1 MQKHKSQVP
10 LGSEIT
16 LDLMLSVY
24 ILRHMQKNDIK
35 LFLIKVKFRYK
46 WLQLHTSVFLHLI
59 STLQIVDLIYTVLEN
74 QASLKFQISYLIHHV
89 IC

>member
-24 ILRHMQKNDIK
+24 ILRHMQKK
-35 LFLIKVKFRYK
+35 
-46 WLQLHTSVFLHLI
+46 
-59 STLQIVDLIYTVLEN
+59 
-74 QASLKFQISYLIHHV
+74 
-89 IC
+89 